1 MSYIK
6 EIESSILELMYGLL
20 NMEYVIAIVLTIIGF
35 ACIAGMCAIV
45 GLMSINIGMS
55 MSDIKKGDISGKEK
69 ENEQEVHQE
78 CEILNEKEEER

>member
-6 EIESSILELMYGLL
+6 GIESSILELMFGLL
-20 NMEYVIAIVLTIIGF
+20 NMEYVIAIILTIIGF

-55 MSDIKKGDISGKEK
+55 IEEVKKGDISGKEK
-69 ENEQEVHQE
+69 KNKQEVHQE
-78 CEILNEKEEER
+78 CEILNEKEEEK